1 MASAKAPADYY
12 ALLGV
17 PQDAA
22 FRQISDA
29 YWRLA
34 AEKRDQLPLLNE
46 AYEVLSH
53 PQRRLA
59 YDEQYDGPAQ
69 PAEAEQ
75 EPRAVLQRKPGVRE
89 KLNWYLR

>member
-1 MASAKAPADYY
+1 MASAKAPVDYY

-17 PQDAA
+17 PRGAQ
-22 FRQISDA
+22 FRQISEA

-53 PQRRLA
+53 PQRRLV
-59 YDEQYDGPAQ
+59 YDAQHENAPQTPEAPEQ
-69 PAEAEQ
+69 
-75 EPRAVLQRKPGVRE
+75 RAVLQRKPGVRE

>member
-1 MASAKAPADYY
+1 MASAKAPIDYY

-17 PQDAA
+17 PRDAC
-22 FRQISDA
+22 FRQISEA

-53 PQRRLA
+53 PQRRLV
-59 YDEQYDGPAQ
+59 YDEQHESAPQSAGPEAQ
-69 PAEAEQ
+69 
-75 EPRAVLQRKPGVRE
+75 RTVLERKPGTRE